1 MTGWRPNLKR
11 LAPTLVAA
19 VLATVY
25 VIVSPPSFDL
35 AAHLLRAK
43 LFRAE
48 GFGLWNN
55 WWYAGH
61 HTLGYSVLFPPLEAL
76 TSPQLVAGLA
86 AVGTAAAFEVLAR
99 RHFGER
105 AWLGS
110 LWFGAATATNLYTG
124 RLAFAFGLLPA
135 VLAMLALQA
144 KRPYLATTA
153 AVATA
158 LASPVAALFAA
169 LGGAAHAI
177 GSYITD
183 RRLKAILPGVATV
196 VGAIL
201 PVAALA
207 IAFPEG
213 GSEPFTFATLWPVA
227 LIAGVTFVAVP
238 STEPTLR
245 AAVLLYGLGCVAA
258 YAVKSPIG
266 SNAARLA
273 ALVAGPLAALL
284 WFKRHPSWLLAA
296 ALPLAYVQWQAPV
309 RDVNRSANDP
319 SVSASYYRPLLAF
332 LDRQAGPPFRV
343 EIPFT
348 KFHWETYDVA
358 PYFALARGWERQLD
372 IKYNQLFYNGT
383 LTPAR
388 YLAWLHEL
396 AVRFVGVSDARLDFS
411 AEKETQLIDRGL
423 PYLELVLRTKHWRV
437 YAVRDPTPIVS
448 GDATLTQLSAGSLTL
463 TARRAGTVDVRVRFT
478 PYWTIAEGSG
488 CVEPAG
494 DFTALQLR
502 KPGRVHLAIS
512 FAPGRIGARSP
523 RCT

>member
-1 MTGWRPNLKR
+1 
-11 LAPTLVAA
+11 
-19 VLATVY
+19 
-25 VIVSPPSFDL
+25 
-35 AAHLLRAK
+35 
-43 LFRAE
+43 
-48 GFGLWNN
+48 
-55 WWYAGH
+55 
-61 HTLGYSVLFPPLEAL
+61 
-76 TSPQLVAGLA
+76 
-86 AVGTAAAFEVLAR
+86 
-99 RHFGER
+99 
-105 AWLGS
+105 
-110 LWFGAATATNLYTG
+110 
-124 RLAFAFGLLPA
+124 
-135 VLAMLALQA
+135 
-144 KRPYLATTA
+144 
-153 AVATA
+153 
-158 LASPVAALFAA
+158 
-169 LGGAAHAI
+169 
-177 GSYITD
+177 
-183 RRLKAILPGVATV
+183 
-196 VGAIL
+196 
-201 PVAALA
+201 
-207 IAFPEG
+207 
-213 GSEPFTFATLWPVA
+213 
-227 LIAGVTFVAVP
+227 
-238 STEPTLR
+238 
-245 AAVLLYGLGCVAA
+245 VLLYGLGCVAA